1 MRTTTAP
8 ARSTRIT
15 PATSYQHT
23 GAQQHHAEN
32 CANAQRTKGL
42 NDTSQTAFPVPAMV
56 AAAYFLV
63 AAVALAFVVRSVR
76 TYYSLK
82 EFGGHWSSGWSR
94 LWLLNTQ
101 SSGEMHKRFAA
112 LNRKHGEFS
121 TRAGFFLVTTAL
133 ESRSYLPNH
142 PNPRPAFLRKSSHE
156 GVWSRDTRAPP
167 GNINATS
174 HIGVCLSQID
184 VPFVIAGSLRGK
196 FRIQTT

>member
-1 MRTTTAP
+1 
-8 ARSTRIT
+8 
-15 PATSYQHT
+15 
-23 GAQQHHAEN
+23 
-32 CANAQRTKGL
+32 
-42 NDTSQTAFPVPAMV
+42 MV

-63 AAVALAFVVRSVR
+63 AAVALALVVRSVR

-112 LNRKHGEFS
+112 LNRKYGEFS

-133 ESRSYLPNH
+133 ESRSHLPNTQTRD
-142 PNPRPAFLRKSSHE
+142 PLSCASRRTKASGLVIHE
-156 GVWSRDTRAPP
+156 AMP

-174 HIGVCLSQID
+174 HIGVCSSQID
-184 VPFVIAGSLRGK
+184 VPFDIAGSLRGK
-196 FRIQTT
+196 LRIQTT

>member
-1 MRTTTAP
+1 MPRRCNIGFRRRVETAANTFLRRRLNRTPVCPIFPPTLLCVMRL
-8 ARSTRIT
+8 R
-15 PATSYQHT
+15 
-23 GAQQHHAEN
+23 HA
-32 CANAQRTKGL
+32 
-42 NDTSQTAFPVPAMV
+42 
-56 AAAYFLV
+56 FLV

-196 FRIQTT
+196 FRSWTT